1 MDMDGWMD
9 GWMMDGRGQMLE
21 AIRAT
26 GKFFISLAILPVRA
40 TPLCRL
46 QRQLCAACYR
56 DVDPRRMDD
65 AMEEHRHDI
74 AAHLARRFFGDEFG
88 GLPYGKSACTPPP
101 RYGPRPVS
109 SLHRLLGRI
118 DGKQSKGRLAQL
130 PSSSRHFSFFF
141 LLLFRFVSPLSCGVA
156 CRSVVNCK
164 CMALSNPLLA
174 DLRG

>member
-1 MDMDGWMD
+1 
-9 GWMMDGRGQMLE
+9 MLE

-26 GKFFISLAILPVRA
+26 GKFFLWLAILPVCA

-74 AAHLARRFFGDEFG
+74 AAHLARRFFGDDLG
-88 GLPYGKSACTPPP
+88 GEASLWKVYLYRTPPP
-101 RYGPRPVS
+101 PATDRAPSRLCIGS
-109 SLHRLLGRI
+109 SAGLMESRAR
-118 DGKQSKGRLAQL
+118 DAL
-130 PSSSRHFSFFF
+130 PSSHLPVVTFHFFFVSVCFSFV
-141 LLLFRFVSPLSCGVA
+141 LLCGVA

-164 CMALSNPLLA
+164 WMALSNPLLA